1 METEGVWKAGYGLNP
16 REPIIAALFHKPF
29 RCGAYKPAC
38 ECGPEASFK
47 LGIAQGLSPLPRGW
61 RAREG
66 KLSFSRQKKSVLDA
80 SLDVIER
87 SEAAFDIVLANF
99 STVRVLSS
107 GTENNIAKGAATG
120 G

>member
-1 METEGVWKAGYGLNP
+1 
-16 REPIIAALFHKPF
+16 
-29 RCGAYKPAC
+29 
-38 ECGPEASFK
+38 
-47 LGIAQGLSPLPRGW
+47 
-61 RAREG
+61 
-66 KLSFSRQKKSVLDA
+66 LDA